1 MGGSGYAASR
11 FPQQL
16 LDGELCYRIS
26 VAPGRRHSGRP
37 ERMVEYQRAGDW
49 SPLSMRSKTALIE
62 PGSLAD
68 NWLTV
73 VAAPSGQE
81 GVSVVRVI
89 GEVDSATVGRLR
101 DHLYEYVPGP
111 CRGVVLDFT
120 AVSFLALCGVRL
132 LLETADR
139 ARADGVTLRLVAQ
152 SRAVLRALQVSEV
165 QEQVA
170 CVATVAEAVAQCSTY
185 PRLAQ

>member
-1 MGGSGYAASR
+1 M
-11 FPQQL
+11 
-16 LDGELCYRIS
+16 I
-26 VAPGRRHSGRP
+26 
-37 ERMVEYQRAGDW
+37 EYQQAGGW
-49 SPLSMRSKTALIE
+49 SPMRSETALIE

-68 NWLTV
+68 KWLTV
-73 VAAPSGQE
+73 VAAPSEQE
-81 GVSVVRVI
+81 GVSVVRVV

-101 DHLYEYVPGP
+101 DHLYEYVSGP

-139 ARADGVTLRLVAQ
+139 AHAEGMTLRLVAQ
-152 SRAVLRALQVSEV
+152 SRAVLRALEVSGV